1 MRPELEYSLDPV
13 ALHVVTIVVS
23 LMEKGT
29 YRIHTPRRPD
39 RLTFLTLGCC
49 FPILRLISMNPS
61 YVCETYNNDPAQ
73 S

>member
-23 LMEKGT
+23 PQKAAMYTL
-29 YRIHTPRRPD
+29 HTSRRPNQ
-39 RLTFLTLGCC
+39 LTFLTLGCC

-61 YVCETYNNDPAQ
+61 YVCETCNKDRT
-73 S
+73 